1 MARGN
6 AKFEVTGGEKE
17 EQLMKSAGYG
27 LVACRGSGTGGEL
40 GIDEV
45 VVSWAVEHVND
56 WLLIG
61 REVCEQ
67 DANQGEEKSGEEIGG
82 SP

>member
-1 MARGN
+1 M
-6 AKFEVTGGEKE
+6 KE
-17 EQLMKSAGYG
+17 SAGYG
-27 LVACRGSGTGGEL
+27 LVPCRGSGTGGEL

-67 DANQGEEKSGEEIGG
+67 DASQGEGEGGKEIGG